1 MQSEFIKILDDIDA
15 SKFDPEK
22 KGKLQSATM
31 LLWSLQDAKQGG
43 TGVVTWNG
51 IVTSAIPIPTLP
63 VPPQAEPPIPT
74 PIPTP
79 TPTPTPTDKQK
90 EIKPKKTTKPK
101 LNLEKDLN
109 IKLSEINIDDL

>member
-63 VPPQAEPPIPT
+63 VPPQSEPPIPIPT
-74 PIPTP
+74 PI
-79 TPTPTPTDKQK
+79 PTPTPTDKQK
-90 EIKPKKTTKPK
+90 EIKPKKTTRPK

>member
-63 VPPQAEPPIPT
+63 VPPQAEPPT

-79 TPTPTPTDKQK
+79 TPTDKEK
-90 EIKPKKTTKPK
+90 EIKPKKTTRPK

>member
-79 TPTPTPTDKQK
+79 TPTPTDKQK